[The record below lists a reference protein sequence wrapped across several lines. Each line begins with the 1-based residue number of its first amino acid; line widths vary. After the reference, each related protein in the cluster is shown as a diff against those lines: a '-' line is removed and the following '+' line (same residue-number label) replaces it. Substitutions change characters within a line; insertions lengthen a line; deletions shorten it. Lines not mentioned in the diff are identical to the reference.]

1 MLGPDDWDDDP
12 VAPPPTAEQERSA
25 AAVAW
30 SLVRVGSII
39 VGCTLAGLGGGW
51 WLSSTTGSTL
61 YVYAG
66 LGLGIVG
73 AAYGVW
79 VVVRPQLS
87 G

>member
-1 MLGPDDWDDDP
+1 MSDQWDDYP
-12 VAPPPTAEQERSA
+12 VAPPPTPEQEITARA
-25 AAVAW
+25 LAW

-39 VGCTLAGLGGGW
+39 VGCTLVGLGGGW
-51 WLSSTTGSTL
+51 WLANATGSTL

-73 AAYGVW
+73 AALGVW
-79 VVVRPQLS
+79 TVVRPQLS